1 MSKLYIFVTESI
13 KFIYFIYHSHEAVL
27 RFKTLPYQLYV
38 DIFRGG
44 ISALAEPQNIGF
56 TGVPVTTVKNVTGDN
71 VKKGLPAVT
80 QDGKVIKL
88 NGTPSGPLT
97 VGKDALKGA
106 GKAPARANSADAAD
120 GSADTG
126 EYTFGFAEKEQNRS
140 YRDTYILL
148 QDLTCTYPEDAYTD
162 VQYSYSTSSAN
173 ISLVQDVNN
182 VLGYGEG
189 RIYICNSNSGREGG
203 TIIITAEL
211 RNGEEV
217 VAADS
222 YTVNIIIDFGFSEVF
237 AIATLGKPFTAPTLT
252 NIYETSV
259 TYSVGNTDIA
269 TIDEKTGEV
278 TPVSQGYT
286 TIYATL
292 DADNSITASY
302 SLAVN
307 YPSVSLP
314 YNESFAEGKG
324 EFNITNK
331 NLGDGL
337 TDVWAHDG
345 GNQCMTATGKAD
357 GNNKTSESWLVSPSI
372 YIYYNGTDKTYLTFE
387 QAVDNGFGDIAGEAT
402 LWVRE
407 IGEEWQNVAIAYPE
421 APADGSL
428 SGFGAQAIDLT
439 AYFSDGSEHTI
450 QFAFKYTSSADVAG
464 TWSVRNV
471 SVETKQK
478 TFAFSSEEVTAFMG
492 DEFTAPTLINGYGG
506 TVMYSSSDESVA
518 TVDAT
523 TGEVTIVG
531 LGWTNICAELEGE
544 IFKIACYLLS
554 VEAKEKIF
562 AFSSEEAEATLG
574 EEFTPPTLINDY
586 EGYEVRYRSRSTSIA
601 KVDAATGEVTLV
613 NRGTTFIYA
622 ALYDGDNQIREI
634 SYRLT
639 VSGYP
644 VVPLPYIENFDANI
658 GQFNRES
665 VKLAGKYSGV
675 WAYSRNDHV
684 MRAAPYASD
693 GKKDVV
699 MEQWLISPVINAA
712 TDGSTLFLSF
722 DHAINKDF
730 GDIDNEAT
738 LWVREA
744 GGEWNQLVISYPV
757 VEAGFKRQAV
767 NLSAYIGKKI
777 QIGFKYMGSAAA
789 GGIWDIK
796 NVQVSGN
803 PSADLPYVESFA
815 AGNGLFVVDNVTLGD
830 GLSDVWTY
838 EENLSCMK
846 ATSNVDGVGKVAE
859 SWLISPIINAETDS
873 ELLILSFAQGININF
888 ADVEAEATLW
898 VREENGE
905 WGQLP
910 IEYPQAGD
918 GFMKQMVDL
927 SAYIGKRMQIA
938 FRYIGSEE
946 SAGTWGIKDV
956 LVMGANPEE
965 LEIFA
970 FTAEEVKATVGKEF
984 DAPKLINTLD
994 GTVTYFSDD
1003 EDVATVD
1010 EKTGEVTLVGPGET
1024 AIVAELDGEGMAGY
1038 LLMVTDPSSVA
1049 LPYGESFEWDNGRFT
1064 VDNVTLGDGLT
1075 DVWTHDDDNQSMKAT
1090 ATVDGVSVASESW
1103 LVSPVITKSSRYN
1116 SLSLTFDQAIDGG
1129 FGSVETEA
1137 TLWAREENGEW
1148 EQVAIA
1154 YPSTSSADA
1163 AEFES
1168 LKVDLSKYAGQRMQI
1183 AFRYTSSALAAGTW
1197 RIRNLSVEAFNESK
1211 IFAFSNPEVM
1221 VIFGEGTLTPPALRN
1236 DFEGTVTYFS
1246 SNADVATV
1254 DRNTGEVTLVGPGET
1269 RIQAILDG
1277 ETYRSTSYTLT
1288 VIDPA
1293 SVGLPYE
1300 ESFAGDMGRFTIDNV
1315 TLGDGLT
1322 DVWTHDGENQCMKAT
1337 ATVDGVSMASESWLV
1352 SPVINKSSYNNSL
1365 SLSFDQTVDNGFGDA
1380 GTEATLWVRD
1390 VDGDGEWEQVAIV
1403 YPSEASDFE
1412 SQTADISKYA
1422 GRRIQIAFKYTSS
1435 AEAAGTW
1442 SIRNVSVKGYNRI
1455 FAFVKSEVEVTMGDV
1470 VTHPA
1475 LVNEYEGGTISYSS
1489 SDTDVATIDEE
1500 TGVVRLVGPG
1510 QTSIIAT
1517 LHGDEDV
1524 WNSASYVLTVNDP
1537 SMVGLPYEESFAWSV
1552 GRFTVDNV
1560 TLGDGLTDVWTY
1572 DGGNM
1577 NMKATATVDG
1587 VAKASESWLVS
1598 PVISKVYGDKKIT
1611 LTFEQAVDNGFG
1623 DIDAEATL
1631 WARED
1636 GGEWEQMA
1644 IVHPAAPADGGF
1656 SGFEGQKV
1664 NLSAYVGK
1672 SFQIAFR
1679 YTSSEDVAGT
1689 WRVRNIKVEKAPKK
1703 FAFNES
1709 AVKTA
1714 IGREFTSPTLVND
1727 YAEGF
1732 ETYYSNNN
1740 DVAMVDYKTGEV
1752 TLVGP
1757 GTTEIGAILR
1767 VGDIYRSASY
1777 TITVTGEPLAYYKKV
1792 TSADGLTA
1800 GATYVIL
1807 NEAGSKAMALVGSGN
1822 SASVVGVAS
1831 VNASSET
1838 CRVSGFAGIVI
1849 EQKADGGYALR
1860 NRNGYVGCNAEDG
1873 FATEAG
1879 DASETG
1885 LQWTIGFTA
1894 QGDAEIRNVASADRY
1909 IRFDATESVFRP
1921 YTSDEGAA
1929 VQLYKK
1935 VLDANGSGTYVNFR
1949 AVGNDGM
1956 FYATFSC
1963 PDGNVVFP
1971 DDVVEVKTVTVSDS
1985 KMTLKDVEKSWYVK
1999 DGDYSTLSHGS
2010 YVPKGSGVLL
2020 RSTQE
2025 TVPYY
2030 SVSEENSGMAL
2041 DADNMLRGVDGDG
2054 LFEAEEGY
2062 RYYKLAYD
2070 DYDKKTD
2077 LGFYYGAPD
2086 GGPFEMRMGLAY
2098 LAVPESAL
2106 SQTSEAAP
2114 AHFVF
2119 GGDGD
2124 VTTIRDIEAEG
2135 NAKEPVIYNMAGQRV
2150 EAIGQP
2156 GIYFVNGKKVVVK

>member
-1 MSKLYIFVTESI
+1 M
-13 KFIYFIYHSHEAVL
+13 
-27 RFKTLPYQLYV
+27 
-38 DIFRGG
+38 
-44 ISALAEPQNIGF
+44 
-56 TGVPVTTVKNVTGDN
+56 PVTTVKNVTGDN

-106 GKAPARANSADAAD
+106 GKAPARANSADADD

-148 QDLTCTYPEDAYTD
+148 QDLTCTYPEDVYTN
-162 VQYSYSTSSAN
+162 VQYSYKTSSES
-173 ISLVQDVNN
+173 IYLVQDANN
-182 VLGYGEG
+182 VLGNGEG
-189 RIYICNSNSGREGG
+189 RIYICNSNSGREAG

-211 RNGEEV
+211 LNGEEV
-217 VAADS
+217 VASDS
-222 YTVNIIIDFGFSEVF
+222 YTVNIIIDFGFSEVS
-237 AIATLGKPFTAPTLT
+237 ATATLGKPFTAPTLT
-252 NIYETSV
+252 NIYGTSV
-259 TYSVGNTDIA
+259 TYSVGNTQIA
-269 TIDEKTGEV
+269 TVDEKTGEV
-278 TPVSQGYT
+278 MPVRQGYT
-286 TIYATL
+286 TVFAVL
-292 DADNSITASY
+292 DADNNVTASY
-302 SLAVN
+302 SLAFV
-307 YPSVSLP
+307 
-314 YNESFAEGKG
+314 G
-324 EFNITNK
+324 
-331 NLGDGL
+331 
-337 TDVWAHDG
+337 
-345 GNQCMTATGKAD
+345 
-357 GNNKTSESWLVSPSI
+357 
-372 YIYYNGTDKTYLTFE
+372 
-387 QAVDNGFGDIAGEAT
+387 
-402 LWVRE
+402 
-407 IGEEWQNVAIAYPE
+407 
-421 APADGSL
+421 
-428 SGFGAQAIDLT
+428 
-439 AYFSDGSEHTI
+439 
-450 QFAFKYTSSADVAG
+450 
-464 TWSVRNV
+464 
-471 SVETKQK
+471 
-478 TFAFSSEEVTAFMG
+478 TFAFSSEEVTVHLG
-492 DEFTAPTLINGYGG
+492 EEFTAPTLTNDYGG
-506 TVMYSSSDESVA
+506 TVMYFSDNEGVA
-518 TVDAT
+518 TVDIN
-523 TGEVTIVG
+523 TGAVSIVG
-531 LGWTNICAELEGE
+531 PGQTNIYAIL
-544 IFKIACYLLS
+544 
-554 VEAKEKIF
+554 
-562 AFSSEEAEATLG
+562 EEAGLEVYYVLTVVDRHSSVSLPYEESFSGGKALFSIDDVALG
-574 EEFTPPTLINDY
+574 EGLSEVWTHDSSNQCMKASATVDGAGKASESWLISPVIEELQDAEQKYTISFEQAVDNRFGNVDGETTPWVREEGGEWEPLAISHPTAPEDGTLSEFEAQTVNILKYVGKKIQIGFRYTSSADAAGTWCIRNVSVNGEQRTFEFSATEAAATIGEDYFTPPTLINDY
-586 EGYEVRYRSRSTSIA
+586 YGYEVRYRSRSTSIA

-622 ALYDGDNQIREI
+622 ALYDGDYQVREV

-658 GQFNRES
+658 GQFTRES
-665 VKLAGKYSGV
+665 VKLAGNISGV
-675 WAYSRNDHV
+675 WAYNRYDHV
-684 MRAAPYASD
+684 MRAAPYASED
-693 GKKDVV
+693 KQAVV
-699 MEQWLISPVINAA
+699 MEQWLISPVINAE
-712 TDGSTLFLSF
+712 TDESTLFLSF
-722 DHAINKDF
+722 DQAINKEF

-744 GGEWNQLVISYPV
+744 GGEWNQLAISHPA

-767 NLSAYIGKKI
+767 NLSAYVGKKI

-796 NVQVSGN
+796 NVQVSSN
-803 PSADLPYVESFA
+803 PTADLPYVESFA
-815 AGNGLFVVDNVTLGD
+815 AGKGLFVVDNVTLGD

-846 ATSNVDGVGKVAE
+846 ATSHVDGVGKAAE
-859 SWLISPIINAETDS
+859 SWLISPVINAETDS
-873 ELLILSFAQGININF
+873 ELLILSFAQGINVNF
-888 ADVEAEATLW
+888 TDVEAEATLW
-898 VREENGE
+898 AREENGE
-905 WGQLP
+905 WEQLP

-918 GFMKQMVDL
+918 GFWKQMVDL

-938 FRYIGSEE
+938 FRYTGSEE

-984 DAPKLINTLD
+984 DAPKLISTLD
-994 GTVTYFSDD
+994 GTVMYFSDD

-1024 AIVAELDGEGMAGY
+1024 AIIAELEGVEPQGAYYM
-1038 LLMVTDPSSVA
+1038 LTVTDPSSVA

-1064 VDNVTLGDGLT
+1064 IDNVTLGDGLT

-1090 ATVDGVSVASESW
+1090 AKAGGVSVASESW

-1137 TLWAREENGEW
+1137 TLWAREEKGEW

-1197 RIRNLSVEAFNESK
+1197 RIRNVSVEAFNESK

-1365 SLSFDQTVDNGFGDA
+1365 SLSFDQTVGNGFGDA

-1537 SMVGLPYEESFAWSV
+1537 FMVGLPYEESFAWSV

-1679 YTSSEDVAGT
+1679 YTSSEDAAGT

-1703 FAFNES
+1703 FAFSER
-1709 AVKTA
+1709 AVKTV

-1792 TSADGLTA
+1792 TSADELTA
-1800 GATYVIL
+1800 GCTYVIL
-1807 NEAGSKAMALVGSGN
+1807 NEAGRRAMALVGSGN
-1822 SASVVGVAS
+1822 SASVVGVATVS
-1831 VNASSET
+1831 ASSET
-1838 CRVSGFAGIVI
+1838 YRVSGFAGIVI
-1849 EQKADGGYALR
+1849 EQKTDGGYTLR

-1879 DASETG
+1879 DASEAG

-1921 YTSDEGAA
+1921 YTSGEGAA

>member
-1 MSKLYIFVTESI
+1 M
-13 KFIYFIYHSHEAVL
+13 
-27 RFKTLPYQLYV
+27 
-38 DIFRGG
+38 
-44 ISALAEPQNIGF
+44 
-56 TGVPVTTVKNVTGDN
+56 
-71 VKKGLPAVT
+71 T

-88 NGTPSGPLT
+88 NGDTKSPFT

-106 GKAPARANSADAAD
+106 GKAPARANSADADD

-126 EYTFGFAEKEQNRS
+126 EYTFGFEQKEMRVS
-140 YRDTYILL
+140 HRYTYHFL

-222 YTVNIIIDFGFSEVF
+222 YTVNIIIDFGFSEVS
-237 AIATLGKPFTAPTLT
+237 ATATLGKPFTAPTLT
-252 NIYETSV
+252 NIYGTSV
-259 TYSVGNTDIA
+259 TYSVGNTQIA
-269 TIDEKTGEV
+269 TVDEKTGEV
-278 TPVSQGYT
+278 MPVSQGYT
-286 TIYATL
+286 TVFAVL
-292 DADNSITASY
+292 DADNNVTASY
-302 SLAVN
+302 SLAV
-307 YPSVSLP
+307 V
-314 YNESFAEGKG
+314 G
-324 EFNITNK
+324 
-331 NLGDGL
+331 
-337 TDVWAHDG
+337 
-345 GNQCMTATGKAD
+345 
-357 GNNKTSESWLVSPSI
+357 
-372 YIYYNGTDKTYLTFE
+372 
-387 QAVDNGFGDIAGEAT
+387 
-402 LWVRE
+402 
-407 IGEEWQNVAIAYPE
+407 
-421 APADGSL
+421 
-428 SGFGAQAIDLT
+428 
-439 AYFSDGSEHTI
+439 
-450 QFAFKYTSSADVAG
+450 
-464 TWSVRNV
+464 
-471 SVETKQK
+471 
-478 TFAFSSEEVTAFMG
+478 TFAFSSEEVTVHLG
-492 DEFTAPTLINGYGG
+492 EEFTAPTLTNDYGG
-506 TVMYSSSDESVA
+506 TVMYFSDNEGVA
-518 TVDAT
+518 TVDIN
-523 TGEVTIVG
+523 TGAVSIVG
-531 LGWTNICAELEGE
+531 PGQTNIYAIL
-544 IFKIACYLLS
+544 
-554 VEAKEKIF
+554 
-562 AFSSEEAEATLG
+562 EEAGLEVYYVLTVVDRHSSVSLPYEESFSGGKALFSIDDVALGEGLSEVWTHDSGNQCMKASATVDGAGKAAESWLISPVIEELQDAEQKYTISFEQAVDNRFGNVDGETTLWVREEGGEWEPLAISHPTAPEDGTLSEFEAQTVNVLKYVGKKIQIGFRYTSSADAAGTWCIRNVSVNGEQRTFEFSATEAAATIG

-586 EGYEVRYRSRSTSIA
+586 YGYEVRYRSRSTSIA
-601 KVDAATGEVTLV
+601 KVDETTGEVTPV

-622 ALYDGDNQIREI
+622 GLYDGDYQVREV

-639 VSGYP
+639 VSGY
-644 VVPLPYIENFDANI
+644 VTVPLPYVETFYANI

-665 VKLAGKYSGV
+665 VKLAGNSSGV

-693 GKKDVV
+693 GKQDVV

-744 GGEWNQLVISYPV
+744 GGEWNQLVISYPA

-777 QIGFKYMGSAAA
+777 QIGFKYMGSAAS

-803 PSADLPYVESFA
+803 PTADLPYVESFA

-859 SWLISPIINAETDS
+859 SWLISPVINAETDS
-873 ELLILSFAQGININF
+873 ELLILSFAQGINVNF
-888 ADVEAEATLW
+888 TDVGAEATLW
-898 VREENGE
+898 AREENGE
-905 WGQLP
+905 WEQLP

-918 GFMKQMVDL
+918 GFWKQMVDL

-938 FRYIGSEE
+938 FRYTGSEE

-1024 AIVAELDGEGMAGY
+1024 AIIAELEGVEPQGAYYM
-1038 LLMVTDPSSVA
+1038 LTVTDPSSVA

-1064 VDNVTLGDGLT
+1064 IDNVTLCDGLT

-1090 ATVDGVSVASESW
+1090 AKAGGVSVASECW

-1148 EQVAIA
+1148 DQVAIA

-1197 RIRNLSVEAFNESK
+1197 RIRNVSVEAFNESK
-1211 IFAFSNPEVM
+1211 IFAFSNPEAM

-1315 TLGDGLT
+1315 MLGDDLT

-1631 WARED
+1631 WVRED

-1679 YTSSEDVAGT
+1679 YTSSEDAAGT

-1800 GATYVIL
+1800 GAMYVIL

-1849 EQKADGGYALR
+1849 EQKTDGVYALR

-1879 DASETG
+1879 DASEVG

-1921 YTSDEGAA
+1921 YTSGEGAA

-1971 DDVVEVKTVTVSDS
+1971 DDVEVKTVTVSDS

>member
-1 MSKLYIFVTESI
+1 MKQFCVLKLFLINFMLIF
-13 KFIYFIYHSHEAVL
+13 
-27 RFKTLPYQLYV
+27 
-38 DIFRGG
+38 FRGG

-56 TGVPVTTVKNVTGDN
+56 TGVPVVTVKNVTGDN

-88 NGTPSGPLT
+88 NGDTKSPFTL
-97 VGKDALKGA
+97 GKDAFKGV
-106 GKAPARANSADAAD
+106 GKAPARANSADADD

-126 EYTFGFAEKEQNRS
+126 EYTFGFEQKEVLVS
-140 YRDTYILL
+140 YRYTYHFL
-148 QDLTCTYPEDAYTD
+148 QDLTCTYPEDAYTG
-162 VQYSYSTSSAN
+162 VQYSYESSSEN
-173 ISLVQDVNN
+173 IYLVQDADN
-182 VLGYGEG
+182 VLGYGAG
-189 RIYICNSNSGREGG
+189 RIYICNSNSEIETG
-203 TIIITAEL
+203 TITVTATL
-211 RNGEEV
+211 MNGDEV
-217 VAADS
+217 VASDS
-222 YTVNIIIDFGFSEVF
+222 YTVTVIADFGFSEISAT
-237 AIATLGKPFTAPTLT
+237 AILGKPFTGPTLT

-259 TYSVGNTDIA
+259 TYSVGNTQIA
-269 TIDEKTGEV
+269 TVDEKTGEV

-286 TIYATL
+286 TIFATL
-292 DADNSITASY
+292 DADNSVTASY
-302 SLAVN
+302 SLAV
-307 YPSVSLP
+307 V
-314 YNESFAEGKG
+314 G
-324 EFNITNK
+324 
-331 NLGDGL
+331 
-337 TDVWAHDG
+337 
-345 GNQCMTATGKAD
+345 
-357 GNNKTSESWLVSPSI
+357 
-372 YIYYNGTDKTYLTFE
+372 
-387 QAVDNGFGDIAGEAT
+387 
-402 LWVRE
+402 
-407 IGEEWQNVAIAYPE
+407 
-421 APADGSL
+421 
-428 SGFGAQAIDLT
+428 
-439 AYFSDGSEHTI
+439 
-450 QFAFKYTSSADVAG
+450 
-464 TWSVRNV
+464 
-471 SVETKQK
+471 

-492 DEFTAPTLINGYGG
+492 DEFTAPTLTNDYGG
-506 TVMYSSSDESVA
+506 TVVYFSDNEGVA
-518 TVDAT
+518 TVDIN
-523 TGEVTIVG
+523 TGAVSIVG
-531 LGWTNICAELEGE
+531 PGQTNIYAIL
-544 IFKIACYLLS
+544 
-554 VEAKEKIF
+554 
-562 AFSSEEAEATLG
+562 EEAGLEVYYVLTVVDRHSSVSLPYEESFSGGKALFSIDDVALGEGLSEVWTHDSGNQCMKASATVDGAGKAAESWLISPVIEELQDAEQKYTISFEQAVDNRFGDVDGETTLWVREEGGEWEPLAISHPTAPEDGTLSEFEAQTVNVLKYVGKKIQIGFRYTSSASSAGTWCIRNVSVNGEQRTFEFSATEAAATIG

-586 EGYEVRYRSRSTSIA
+586 YGYEVRYRSRATSIA
-601 KVDAATGEVTLV
+601 KVDETTGEVTPV

-622 ALYDGDNQIREI
+622 GLYDGDYQVREV

-639 VSGYP
+639 VSGY
-644 VVPLPYIENFDANI
+644 VTVPLPYVENFDVSM

-665 VKLAGKYSGV
+665 VKTAGNKSGV
-675 WAYSRNDHV
+675 WAYNRYDHV
-684 MRAAPYASD
+684 MRAAPYASA
-693 GKKDVV
+693 GKEDVV

-712 TDGSTLFLSF
+712 TAEKTLFLSF
-722 DHAINKDF
+722 DQAINKEF
-730 GDIDNEAT
+730 GDITTEVT

-744 GGEWNQLVISYPV
+744 GGEWSQLAISYPA

-767 NLSAYIGKKI
+767 NLSAYVGKKI
-777 QIGFKYMGSAAA
+777 QIGFRYLGSAAT
-789 GGIWDIK
+789 GGKCDIK

-803 PSADLPYVESFA
+803 PTADLPYVESFA

-846 ATSNVDGVGKVAE
+846 ATSHVDGVGKAAE
-859 SWLISPIINAETDS
+859 GWLVSPIINADTDN

-898 VREENGE
+898 VREESGE
-905 WGQLP
+905 WEQLP

-918 GFMKQMVDL
+918 GFRKQIVDL
-927 SAYIGKRMQIA
+927 SEYIGKQIQIA
-938 FRYIGSEE
+938 FRYTGSEE
-946 SAGTWGIKDV
+946 SAGTWGVKDV

-994 GTVTYFSDD
+994 GTVTYVSDD

-1024 AIVAELDGEGMAGY
+1024 GIIAELNGEGMTGY
-1038 LLMVTDPSSVA
+1038 LLTVTDPSSVA
-1049 LPYGESFEWDNGRFT
+1049 LPYEESFEWDNGRFT
-1064 VDNVTLGDGLT
+1064 IDNVTLGDGLT

-1103 LVSPVITKSSRYN
+1103 LVSPVIAKKSRYN

-1154 YPSTSSADA
+1154 YPSPSSADA

-1197 RIRNLSVEAFNESK
+1197 RIRNLSVKAFNESK
-1211 IFAFSNPEVM
+1211 RFAFSSPEAM
-1221 VIFGEGTLTPPALRN
+1221 VVFGEGTLTPPTLRN
-1236 DFEGTVTYFS
+1236 DFEGTVMYFS
-1246 SNADVATV
+1246 SNTDVATV
-1254 DRNTGEVTLVGPGET
+1254 DINTGEVTLVGPGET

-1322 DVWTHDGENQCMKAT
+1322 DVWTHDGDSQSMKAT
-1337 ATVDGVSMASESWLV
+1337 AKVDGVSMASESWLV
-1352 SPVINKSSYNNSL
+1352 SPVINKSSYHNSL
-1365 SLSFDQTVDNGFGDA
+1365 SLSFDQTVDNGFGDV

-1390 VDGDGEWEQVAIV
+1390 VDGDDEWEQIAIT
-1403 YPSEASDFE
+1403 YPSETSDFE
-1412 SQTADISKYA
+1412 SQTIDISKYA

-1435 AEAAGTW
+1435 ASSAGTW
-1442 SIRNVSVKGYNRI
+1442 SIRNVSLKGYNRI
-1455 FAFVKSEVEVTMGDV
+1455 FDFVKSEVEVTMGDA
-1470 VTHPA
+1470 VTHPT

-1489 SDTDVATIDEE
+1489 SDTDVAAIDDE

-1510 QTSIIAT
+1510 QTRIFAT
-1517 LHGDEDV
+1517 LHGDGGLHR
-1524 WNSASYVLTVNDP
+1524 SASYVLTVNDQ
-1537 SMVGLPYEESFAWSV
+1537 SMVGLPYEESFAWNV

-1631 WARED
+1631 WTRED
-1636 GGEWEQMA
+1636 GGEWEQMV
-1644 IVHPAAPADGGF
+1644 IVHPAEPADGGF

-1679 YTSSEDVAGT
+1679 YTSSEDAAGT

-1703 FAFNES
+1703 FAFSER
-1709 AVKTA
+1709 AVKTV
-1714 IGREFTSPTLVND
+1714 IGREFTAPTLVND

-1822 SASVVGVAS
+1822 SASVVGAAS

-1849 EQKADGGYALR
+1849 EQKTDGGYTLR

-1921 YTSDEGAA
+1921 YTSGEGTA

-2119 GGDGD
+2119 GGDGN

-2150 EAIGQP
+2150 EAIGQL

>member
-1 MSKLYIFVTESI
+1 M
-13 KFIYFIYHSHEAVL
+13 
-27 RFKTLPYQLYV
+27 
-38 DIFRGG
+38 
-44 ISALAEPQNIGF
+44 
-56 TGVPVTTVKNVTGDN
+56 
-71 VKKGLPAVT
+71 
-80 QDGKVIKL
+80 QDGKTNRLSVNTK
-88 NGTPSGPLT
+88 GPLT
-97 VGKDALKGA
+97 VGKIAVNGTS
-106 GKAPARANSADAAD
+106 KAPARANSADAAD

-126 EYTFGFAEKEQNRS
+126 EYTFGFEQKEMRVS
-140 YRDTYILL
+140 HRYTYHFL
-148 QDLTCTYPEDAYTD
+148 QDLICTYPEDAYTD

-211 RNGEEV
+211 LNGEEV
-217 VAADS
+217 VASDS
-222 YTVNIIIDFGFSEVF
+222 YTVNIIIDFGFSEVS
-237 AIATLGKPFTAPTLT
+237 ATATLGKPFTAPTLT
-252 NIYETSV
+252 NIYGTSV
-259 TYSVGNTDIA
+259 TYSVGNTQIA

-286 TIYATL
+286 TVFAVL

-345 GNQCMTATGKAD
+345 GNQCMTATAD

-407 IGEEWQNVAIAYPE
+407 IGGEWQNVAIAYPE

-439 AYFSDGSEHTI
+439 AYFSDGYEHAI

-471 SVETKQK
+471 SAETKQK
-478 TFAFSSEEVTAFMG
+478 TFAFSPEEVTAFMG

-544 IFKIACYLLS
+544 IFKSACYLLS

-562 AFSSEEAEATLG
+562 AFASEEAEATLG

-658 GQFNRES
+658 GQFTRES
-665 VKLAGKYSGV
+665 VKLAGNISGV
-675 WAYSRNDHV
+675 WAYNRYDHV
-684 MRAAPYASD
+684 MRAAPYASED
-693 GKKDVV
+693 KQAVV
-699 MEQWLISPVINAA
+699 MEQWLISPVINAE
-712 TDGSTLFLSF
+712 TDESTLFLSF
-722 DHAINKDF
+722 DQAINKEF

-744 GGEWNQLVISYPV
+744 GGEWNQLAISHPA

-767 NLSAYIGKKI
+767 NLSAYVGKKI

-846 ATSNVDGVGKVAE
+846 ATSHVDGVGKVAE
-859 SWLISPIINAETDS
+859 SWLISPVINAETDS

-918 GFMKQMVDL
+918 GFRKQMVDL

-938 FRYIGSEE
+938 FRYTGSEE

-1024 AIVAELDGEGMAGY
+1024 AIIAKLEGVEPQGAYYM
-1038 LLMVTDPSSVA
+1038 LTVTDPSSVA

-1064 VDNVTLGDGLT
+1064 IDNVTLGDGLT

-1103 LVSPVITKSSRYN
+1103 LVSPVITKSSHYN

-1197 RIRNLSVEAFNESK
+1197 RIRNVSVEAFNESK

-1315 TLGDGLT
+1315 MLGDGLT
-1322 DVWTHDGENQCMKAT
+1322 DVWTHDGDNQCMKAT

-1489 SDTDVATIDEE
+1489 SDTDVAVIDEE

-1537 SMVGLPYEESFAWSV
+1537 FMVGLPYEESFAWGV

-1679 YTSSEDVAGT
+1679 YTSSEDAAGT

-1709 AVKTA
+1709 AVKTV

-1879 DASETG
+1879 DASEAG

-1921 YTSDEGAA
+1921 YTSGEGAA

-1971 DDVVEVKTVTVSDS
+1971 DDVEVKTVTVSDS

-1999 DGDYSTLSHGS
+1999 DGDYSILSHGS

-2041 DADNMLRGVDGDG
+2041 DADNMLRGVNGDG

>member
-1 MSKLYIFVTESI
+1 M
-13 KFIYFIYHSHEAVL
+13 
-27 RFKTLPYQLYV
+27 
-38 DIFRGG
+38 
-44 ISALAEPQNIGF
+44 
-56 TGVPVTTVKNVTGDN
+56 PVTTVKNVTGDN

-88 NGTPSGPLT
+88 NGDTKSPFT

-106 GKAPARANSADAAD
+106 GKAPARANSADADD
-120 GSADTG
+120 GSADTE

-148 QDLTCTYPEDAYTD
+148 QDLTCTYPEDVYTN
-162 VQYSYSTSSAN
+162 VQYSWKSSSES
-173 ISLVQDVNN
+173 IYLVQDANN
-182 VLGYGEG
+182 VLGNGEG
-189 RIYICNSNSGREGG
+189 RIYICNSNSGREAG

-211 RNGEEV
+211 LNGEEV
-217 VAADS
+217 VASDS
-222 YTVNIIIDFGFSEVF
+222 YTVNIIIDFGFSEVS
-237 AIATLGKPFTAPTLT
+237 ATATLGKPFTAPTLT
-252 NIYETSV
+252 NLYGTSV
-259 TYSVGNTDIA
+259 TYSVSNTQIA
-269 TIDEKTGEV
+269 TVDEKTGEV
-278 TPVSQGYT
+278 MPVSQGYT
-286 TIYATL
+286 TVFAVL
-292 DADNSITASY
+292 DADNNVTASY
-302 SLAVN
+302 SLAV
-307 YPSVSLP
+307 V
-314 YNESFAEGKG
+314 G
-324 EFNITNK
+324 
-331 NLGDGL
+331 
-337 TDVWAHDG
+337 
-345 GNQCMTATGKAD
+345 
-357 GNNKTSESWLVSPSI
+357 
-372 YIYYNGTDKTYLTFE
+372 
-387 QAVDNGFGDIAGEAT
+387 
-402 LWVRE
+402 
-407 IGEEWQNVAIAYPE
+407 
-421 APADGSL
+421 
-428 SGFGAQAIDLT
+428 
-439 AYFSDGSEHTI
+439 
-450 QFAFKYTSSADVAG
+450 
-464 TWSVRNV
+464 
-471 SVETKQK
+471 
-478 TFAFSSEEVTAFMG
+478 TFAFSSEEVTVHLG
-492 DEFTAPTLINGYGG
+492 EEFTAPTLTNDYGG
-506 TVMYSSSDESVA
+506 TVMYFSGNEGVA
-518 TVDAT
+518 TVDEN
-523 TGEVTIVG
+523 GVVTIVG
-531 LGWTNICAELEGE
+531 PGQTSIYAIL
-544 IFKIACYLLS
+544 
-554 VEAKEKIF
+554 
-562 AFSSEEAEATLG
+562 EEAGREAYYVLTVVDRHSSVSLPYEESFSGGKALFSIDDVALG
-574 EEFTPPTLINDY
+574 EGLSEVWTHDSGNQCMKASATVDGAGKAAESWLISPVIEELQDAEQKYTISFEQAVDNRFGNVDGEMTIWVREEGGEWEPLAISHPTAPEDGTLSEFEAQTVNILKYVGKKIQIGFRYTSSADAAGTWCIRNVSVNGEQRTFEFSATEAAATIGEDFTPPTLINDY
-586 EGYEVRYRSRSTSIA
+586 YGYEVRYRSRATSIA
-601 KVDAATGEVTLV
+601 KVDETTGEVTPV

-622 ALYDGDNQIREI
+622 GLYDGDYQVREV

-639 VSGYP
+639 VSGY
-644 VVPLPYIENFDANI
+644 VTVPLPYVENFDVSM

-665 VKLAGKYSGV
+665 VKLAGNYSGV

-722 DHAINKDF
+722 DQAINKEF

-744 GGEWNQLVISYPV
+744 GGEWIPLAIGYPA

-767 NLSAYIGKKI
+767 NLSAYVGKKI

-796 NVQVSGN
+796 NVQVSSN
-803 PSADLPYVESFA
+803 PTADLPYVESFA

-846 ATSNVDGVGKVAE
+846 ATSHVDGVGKAAE
-859 SWLISPIINAETDS
+859 GWLVSPIINADTDK

-898 VREENGE
+898 VREESGE
-905 WGQLP
+905 WEQLP

-918 GFMKQMVDL
+918 GFRKQIVDL
-927 SAYIGKRMQIA
+927 SEYIGKQIQIA
-938 FRYIGSEE
+938 FRYTGSEE
-946 SAGTWGIKDV
+946 SAGTWGVKDV

-994 GTVTYFSDD
+994 GTVTYVSDD

-1024 AIVAELDGEGMAGY
+1024 GIIAELDGEGMAVY
-1038 LLMVTDPSSVA
+1038 LLTVTDPSSVA
-1049 LPYGESFEWDNGRFT
+1049 LPYGESFELDNGRFT
-1064 VDNVTLGDGLT
+1064 IDNVTLGDGLT

-1090 ATVDGVSVASESW
+1090 AKAGGVSVASECW

-1154 YPSTSSADA
+1154 YPSPSSADA

-1197 RIRNLSVEAFNESK
+1197 RIRNLSVKAFNESK
-1211 IFAFSNPEVM
+1211 RFAFSSPEAM
-1221 VIFGEGTLTPPALRN
+1221 VVFGEGTLTPPTLRN
-1236 DFEGTVTYFS
+1236 DFEGTVMYFS
-1246 SNADVATV
+1246 SNTDVATV

-1300 ESFAGDMGRFTIDNV
+1300 ESFAEDMGRFTIDNV

-1322 DVWTHDGENQCMKAT
+1322 DVWTHDGDSQSMKAT
-1337 ATVDGVSMASESWLV
+1337 AKADGVSMASESWLV
-1352 SPVINKSSYNNSL
+1352 SPVINKSSYHNSL
-1365 SLSFDQTVDNGFGDA
+1365 SLSFDQTVDNGFGDV

-1390 VDGDGEWEQVAIV
+1390 VDGDDEWEQIAIT
-1403 YPSEASDFE
+1403 YPSETSDFE

-1455 FAFVKSEVEVTMGDV
+1455 FDFVKSEVEVTMGDA
-1470 VTHPA
+1470 VTHPT

-1489 SDTDVATIDEE
+1489 SDTDVAAIDDE

-1510 QTSIIAT
+1510 QTRIFAT
-1517 LHGDEDV
+1517 LHGDGGLHR
-1524 WNSASYVLTVNDP
+1524 SASYVLTVNDP
-1537 SMVGLPYEESFAWSV
+1537 SMVGLPYEESFAWNV

-1587 VAKASESWLVS
+1587 VGKASESWLVS

-1631 WARED
+1631 WTRED

-1656 SGFEGQKV
+1656 SGFESQKV
-1664 NLSAYVGK
+1664 DLSAYVGK

-1679 YTSSEDVAGT
+1679 YTSSEDAAGT
-1689 WRVRNIKVEKAPKK
+1689 WRVRNVKVDKAFKK
-1703 FAFNES
+1703 FAFSDREVK
-1709 AVKTA
+1709 AV
-1714 IGREFTSPTLVND
+1714 IGREFTAPALVND

-1792 TSADGLTA
+1792 TSTDGLMA
-1800 GATYVIL
+1800 GCTYVIL
-1807 NEAGSKAMALVGSGN
+1807 NEAGNKAMALVGSGN

-1849 EQKADGGYALR
+1849 EQQPDGNYTLR
-1860 NRNGYVGCNAEDG
+1860 NRNGYVGCNAEAG

-1885 LQWTIGFTA
+1885 HWWTIGFTA
-1894 QGDAEIRNVASADRY
+1894 QGDAEIRNVASADRH
-1909 IRFDATESVFRP
+1909 IGFDATESVFRP
-1921 YTSDEGAA
+1921 CVSGEGAA
-1929 VQLYKK
+1929 VYLYKK
-1935 VLDANGSGTYVNFR
+1935 VLDVNDSETCVNFR

-1963 PDGNVVFP
+1963 TENVVFP
-1971 DDVVEVKTVTVSDS
+1971 DDVVEVKTVTVSNS
-1985 KMTLKDVEKSWYVK
+1985 KMTLKDVGKTTYVV
-1999 DGDYSTLSHGS
+1999 DGDYSTLSYGS

-2030 SVSEENSGMAL
+2030 SVTDENPGMAL
-2041 DADNMLRGVDGDG
+2041 DADNMLRGVEHDG

-2070 DYDKKTD
+2070 NYDEKTD

-2086 GGPFEMRMGLAY
+2086 GGAFEMKTGLAY
-2098 LAVPESAL
+2098 LAVPESAM

-2119 GGDGD
+2119 GDDGD
-2124 VTTIRDIEAEG
+2124 VTTIRDIEAER
-2135 NAKEPVIYNMAGQRV
+2135 NEKEPVIYNTAGQRV
-2150 EAIGQP
+2150 KAVGQP
-2156 GIYFVNGKKVVVK
+2156 GVYIVNGRKTVVK

>member
-1 MSKLYIFVTESI
+1 M
-13 KFIYFIYHSHEAVL
+13 
-27 RFKTLPYQLYV
+27 
-38 DIFRGG
+38 
-44 ISALAEPQNIGF
+44 
-56 TGVPVTTVKNVTGDN
+56 PVTTVKNVTGDN

-126 EYTFGFAEKEQNRS
+126 EYTFGFEQKEMRVS
-140 YRDTYILL
+140 YRYTYHFL

-189 RIYICNSNSGREGG
+189 RIYICNSNSGREAG

-217 VAADS
+217 VASDS
-222 YTVNIIIDFGFSEVF
+222 YTVNIIIDFGFSEVS
-237 AIATLGKPFTAPTLT
+237 ATATLGKPFTAPTLT

-259 TYSVGNTDIA
+259 TYSIGNTDIA

-314 YNESFAEGKG
+314 YNESFAEGRG

-439 AYFSDGSEHTI
+439 AYFSEGSEHTI

-471 SVETKQK
+471 SAETKQK
-478 TFAFSSEEVTAFMG
+478 TFAFSPEEVTAFMG

-523 TGEVTIVG
+523 TGKVTIVG

-658 GQFNRES
+658 GQFTRES

-712 TDGSTLFLSF
+712 TDGSTLYLSF

-730 GDIDNEAT
+730 GDIANEAT

-744 GGEWNQLVISYPV
+744 GGEWNQLVISYPM

-767 NLSAYIGKKI
+767 NLSAYVGKKI
-777 QIGFKYMGSAAA
+777 QIGFKYMGSAAS
-789 GGIWDIK
+789 GGQWDIK

-846 ATSNVDGVGKVAE
+846 ATSHVDGVGKVAE
-859 SWLISPIINAETDS
+859 SWLISPVINAETDS
-873 ELLILSFAQGININF
+873 ELLILSFAQGINVNF
-888 ADVEAEATLW
+888 TDVDVEATLW
-898 VREENGE
+898 VREVGGE
-905 WGQLP
+905 WEQLP
-910 IEYPQAGD
+910 IEYPKAGD
-918 GFMKQMVDL
+918 GFRKQMVDL
-927 SAYIGKRMQIA
+927 SAYIGKQLQVA
-938 FRYIGSEE
+938 FRYTGSEE
-946 SAGTWGIKDV
+946 SAGTWLVKDV
-956 LVMGANPEE
+956 LMMGANPEE
-965 LEIFA
+965 QEIFA
-970 FTAEEVKATVGKEF
+970 FTAETAEATIGKEF
-984 DAPKLINTLD
+984 DAPKLLNSYD
-994 GTVTYFSDD
+994 GTVTYFSDN

-1024 AIVAELDGEGMAGY
+1024 GIVAELEGAEPQVAFY
-1038 LLMVTDPSSVA
+1038 ILTVTDPSSVA
-1049 LPYGESFEWDNGRFT
+1049 LPYDESFWLDNGRFT
-1064 VDNVTLGDGLT
+1064 IENVTSGEGLT
-1075 DVWTHDDDNQSMKAT
+1075 DVWTHDDDNQSMKAIARVDGASVASESWLVSPVIVRSSDNSLSLSFDQAMDNGFGNLEEEAT
-1090 ATVDGVSVASESW
+1090 LWAREENGEWEQMAIVYPSAASDNASEFESQTVDLSRYAGRRMQIAFRYTSSAEAAGTWNIKNVSVKAFNKTKRFAFSYPEAMVILGEGELTPPALINDYEGTVTYSSSNVDVATVDSNTGEVTLVGPGETRIRASLESELYSYTASYMLTVIDPLSVELPYDESFAENVGRFTIDNVTPGEGLTDVWTHDAGNQCMKATAMAGGVSVASESW
-1103 LVSPVITKSSRYN
+1103 LVSPVINKKSY
-1116 SLSLTFDQAIDGG
+1116 
-1129 FGSVETEA
+1129 
-1137 TLWAREENGEW
+1137 
-1148 EQVAIA
+1148 
-1154 YPSTSSADA
+1154 Y
-1163 AEFES
+1163 
-1168 LKVDLSKYAGQRMQI
+1168 
-1183 AFRYTSSALAAGTW
+1183 
-1197 RIRNLSVEAFNESK
+1197 
-1211 IFAFSNPEVM
+1211 
-1221 VIFGEGTLTPPALRN
+1221 
-1236 DFEGTVTYFS
+1236 
-1246 SNADVATV
+1246 
-1254 DRNTGEVTLVGPGET
+1254 
-1269 RIQAILDG
+1269 
-1277 ETYRSTSYTLT
+1277 
-1288 VIDPA
+1288 
-1293 SVGLPYE
+1293 
-1300 ESFAGDMGRFTIDNV
+1300 
-1315 TLGDGLT
+1315 
-1322 DVWTHDGENQCMKAT
+1322 
-1337 ATVDGVSMASESWLV
+1337 
-1352 SPVINKSSYNNSL
+1352 NSL
-1365 SLSFDQTVDNGFGDA
+1365 SLSFDHAVDNGFGNVE
-1380 GTEATLWVRD
+1380 TEATLWVRD
-1390 VDGDGEWEQVAIV
+1390 VDGGEWEQKTIA
-1403 YPSEASDFE
+1403 YPSAEAGFE
-1412 SQTADISKYA
+1412 SQTVDISKYA
-1422 GRRIQIAFKYTSS
+1422 GRRVQIAFRYTSS

-1442 SIRNVSVKGYNRI
+1442 SIRNVSVKAFDKTFD
-1455 FAFVKSEVEVTMGDV
+1455 FAEHEVRVTIGEVPTA
-1470 VTHPA
+1470 PA
-1475 LVNEYEGGTISYSS
+1475 LINEYEGGTISYSS
-1489 SDTDVATIDEE
+1489 SDTDVATVNEE
-1500 TGVVRLVGPG
+1500 TGAVRLVGPG
-1510 QTSIIAT
+1510 QTYITAT
-1517 LHGDEDV
+1517 LKGDV
-1524 WNSASYVLTVNDP
+1524 WRSADYLLTVDDP
-1537 SMVGLPYEESFAWSV
+1537 SSVGVPYDESFAWGA
-1552 GRFTVDNV
+1552 GRFTIDDVAP
-1560 TLGDGLTDVWTY
+1560 GDGLTEVWTY

-1577 NMKATATVDG
+1577 YMKATAKTGG
-1587 VAKASESWLVS
+1587 VSKAVESWLVS
-1598 PVISKVYGDKKIT
+1598 PVIAKVSSDKKIT
-1611 LTFEQAVDNGFG
+1611 LSFEQAVDNGFG

-1631 WARED
+1631 WIREE
-1636 GGEWEQMA
+1636 GGEWQQIA

-1656 SGFEGQKV
+1656 SEFESQTV
-1664 NLSAYVGK
+1664 NISRYAAGRR
-1672 SFQIAFR
+1672 FQLAFR
-1679 YTSSEDVAGT
+1679 YTSSAEAAGT
-1689 WRVRNIKVEKAPKK
+1689 WRVRNILVEKGPWRFEFSKSYVEAVIGEDFTAPT
-1703 FAFNES
+1703 F
-1709 AVKTA
+1709 
-1714 IGREFTSPTLVND
+1714 IND
-1727 YAEGF
+1727 YEDGSSV
-1732 ETYYSNNN
+1732 TYDSTDE
-1740 DVAMVDYKTGEV
+1740 DVATVDWKTGEV

-1757 GTTEIGAILR
+1757 GTAHIGAHMQR
-1767 VGDIYRSASY
+1767 GNDFFNASY
-1777 TITVTGEPLAYYKKV
+1777 TIKVTGEPLAYYKKV
-1792 TSADGLTA
+1792 TSADGLTD
-1800 GATYVIL
+1800 GGTYIIL
-1807 NEAGSKAMALVGSGN
+1807 NEAGSKAMALAGSGN
-1822 SASVVGVAS
+1822 SASGMSAGVDAAAG
-1831 VNASSET
+1831 V
-1838 CRVSGFAGIVI
+1838 CRVTGFADIVI
-1849 EQKADGGYALR
+1849 GQQADGSYALR
-1860 NRNGYVGCNAEDG
+1860 NRNGYVGCDANAELT
-1873 FATEAG
+1873 AEAG
-1879 DASETG
+1879 DASDAG
-1885 LQWTIGFTA
+1885 RQWTISFTE
-1894 QGDAEIRNVASADRY
+1894 QGDAEIQNVASAGRC
-1909 IRFDATESVFRP
+1909 IRFDAAESVFRT
-1921 YTSDEGAA
+1921 YASGEGAA
-1929 VQLYKK
+1929 VQLYRK
-1935 VLDANGSGTYVNFR
+1935 VDAIDANDWGGYINFR
-1949 AVGNDGM
+1949 AVGNDWAY
-1956 FYATFSC
+1956 YATFSYTR
-1963 PDGNVVFP
+1963 NVIFP
-1971 DDVVEVKTVTVSDS
+1971 GDIEVKTVTVNNSE
-1985 KMTLKDVEKSWYVK
+1985 MTLTDVEKSLYVV
-1999 DGDYSTLSHGS
+1999 DGNYSAMSYGS

-2020 RSTQE
+2020 RSTKE
-2025 TVPYY
+2025 STPLYFVADDVPGK
-2030 SVSEENSGMAL
+2030 EL
-2041 DADNMLRGVDGDG
+2041 DGSNMLRGVDHDG

-2077 LGFYYGAPD
+2077 LGFYYGALD

-2124 VTTIRDIEAEG
+2124 VTTIRDIEAERS
-2135 NAKEPVIYNMAGQRV
+2135 AKEPVIYNMAGQRV